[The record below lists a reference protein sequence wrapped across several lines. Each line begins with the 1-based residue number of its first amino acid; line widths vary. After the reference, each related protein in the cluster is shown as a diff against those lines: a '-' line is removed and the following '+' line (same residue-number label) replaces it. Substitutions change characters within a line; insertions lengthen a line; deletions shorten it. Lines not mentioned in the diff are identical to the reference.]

1 MKKRRLFALAMA
13 PILLIAGCGSLGTVY
28 SFRGAGLL
36 YTHTVH
42 PLSRHKE
49 PVTVVGT
56 AAASGE
62 MKEIEFRYVS
72 ILWDDRAIGEIARK
86 GGIETIH
93 FADLETRSYV
103 LGIWKRHTVRV
114 YGTAAEPVVSP
125 PPAGAGGEK

>member
-1 MKKRRLFALAMA
+1 LHRRRLFALAVW
-13 PILLIAGCGSLGTVY
+13 PVLLLSGCGSLGTVY
-28 SFRGAGLL
+28 SFRGVGLL

-42 PLSRHKE
+42 PLSRHRE
-49 PVTVVGT
+49 PATVVRT
-56 AAASGE
+56 AAASGN

-72 ILWDDRAIGEIARK
+72 IQWDDKAIGEIARK

-114 YGTAAEPVVSP
+114 YGTAAVPVAAP
-125 PPAGAGGEK
+125 PPADAGGGK